1 MCPVCVQRSNG
12 TSCQWEWYEVLDK
25 ENGGTRFKESNL
37 RNVVHVQMAGT
48 VHQVRVGWAMVET
61 LSEIRQIFKV
71 HNDHNM
77 TIRGFPPK
85 TVKVRCAKG
94 SFNMMRNMRIAKKF
108 RIIRC
113 GRVRGIRYTVLFRT
127 SEGAMEALGV
137 VRGRERS
144 RIGWDMAKERRAQG
158 REGGYRAAEMD
169 NVQKRC
175 EKPNESQIKASK
187 ESKRSSN
194 ARN

>member
-113 GRVRGIRYTVLFRT
+113 GRVRGIRYSVVQDIRGCNGSPWRSARART
-127 SEGAMEALGV
+127 IPHRMGHGEGASSTRL
-137 VRGRERS
+137 RGR
-144 RIGWDMAKERRAQG
+144 
-158 REGGYRAAEMD
+158 
-169 NVQKRC
+169 VQSC
-175 EKPNESQIKASK
+175 
-187 ESKRSSN
+187 
-194 ARN
+194 